1 MDDLLKALAAIWAIT
16 QILDKI
22 DIIVSRHRKDRKKGR
37 Q

>member
-16 QILDKI
+16 QILDKV
-22 DIIVSRHRKDRKKGR
+22 DAIITRHRKGSKGR